1 MPEKRPYSEKTPPPK
16 SRRRRHKKKKN
27 VAGRVFL
34 ILLCLIL
41 LAFAAAALYYN
52 SMLNRLDFADK
63 SESLVSAGESLVS
76 AGESL
81 VEQVKADTESIKQAI
96 QESGI
101 TGIQSVNPA
110 QGEVKTNK
118 NIVNVLLI
126 GSDYRIPNTS
136 DPGRADV
143 TMLCSLNKKTGDIKL
158 ISFERGIMMDV
169 PGVGIELL
177 THSFHYGGAELTTQL
192 LRDYFLLDIAGYAH
206 VDFDSFSALVNAVGG
221 VDIELTDA
229 EAWALG
235 CRTGWNHMDG
245 ALALKYCRLRS
256 IDSNW
261 GRIARQRTTVQA
273 ILNQV
278 KDMNLS
284 ELNSLA
290 ETILPLIHTD
300 LSKAEITS
308 ILLNAPKFLGA
319 TAEQMVVP
327 DHNNQNCDF
336 QYETDRL
343 RDFIYG

>member
-1 MPEKRPYSEKTPPPK
+1 MSQAKP
-16 SRRRRHKKKKN
+16 KKKKS
-27 VAGRVFL
+27 VVGRVFL
-34 ILLCLIL
+34 ILLVLIL

-52 SMLNRLDFADK
+52 SILNHLDFADK
-63 SESLVSAGESLVS
+63 RGSLVSAGESLVD
-76 AGESL
+76 
-81 VEQVKADTESIKQAI
+81 QMRADAASIKEAI

-101 TGIQSVNPA
+101 TGIQSGNRA
-110 QGEVKTNK
+110 EGEVKSSK
-118 NIVNVLLI
+118 NIINVLLI

-143 TMLCSLNKKTGDIKL
+143 TMLCSLNKKTGEIKL
-158 ISFERGIMMDV
+158 ISFERGIMVEV
-169 PGVGIELL
+169 PGVGTELL

-206 VDFDSFSALVNAVGG
+206 VDFDTFSQLVDAVGG
-221 VDIELTDA
+221 VDIELTEA

-235 CRTGWNHMDG
+235 CPTGWNHLDG
-245 ALALKYCRLRS
+245 KTALNYCRLRS

-261 GRIARQRTTVQA
+261 SRIARQRTTVQA

-319 TAEQMVVP
+319 TAEQMAVP
-327 DHNNQNCDF
+327 DNNNQNCDF

-343 RDFIYG
+343 REFIYG

>member
-1 MPEKRPYSEKTPPPK
+1 MSKAKP
-16 SRRRRHKKKKN
+16 KKKKS
-27 VAGRVFL
+27 VVGRVLL
-34 ILLCLIL
+34 ILLVLIL

-52 SMLNRLDFADK
+52 SILNHLDFADK
-63 SESLVSAGESLVS
+63 SGSLISAGESLVD
-76 AGESL
+76 
-81 VEQVKADTESIKQAI
+81 QMRADAASIKEAI
-96 QESGI
+96 QQSGI
-101 TGIQSVNPA
+101 TGIQSGNRA
-110 QGEVKTNK
+110 EGEVKSSK
-118 NIVNVLLI
+118 NIINVLLI

-158 ISFERGIMMDV
+158 ISFERGIMVEV
-169 PGVGIELL
+169 PGVGTELL

-206 VDFDSFSALVNAVGG
+206 VDFDTFSQLVDAVGG
-221 VDIELTDA
+221 VDIEITDA
-229 EAWALG
+229 ESYALG
-235 CRTGWNHMDG
+235 VKPGWNHLDG
-245 ALALKYCRLRS
+245 KTALSYCRLRS

-319 TAEQMVVP
+319 TAEQMAVP
-327 DHNNQNCDF
+327 DNNNQNCDF

-343 RDFIYG
+343 REFIYG